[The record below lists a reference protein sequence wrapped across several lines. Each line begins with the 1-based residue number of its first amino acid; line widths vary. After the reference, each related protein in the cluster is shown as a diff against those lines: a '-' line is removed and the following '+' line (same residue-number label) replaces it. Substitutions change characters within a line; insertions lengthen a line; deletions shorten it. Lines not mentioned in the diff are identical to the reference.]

1 MLIGIVADH
10 HEVGYVDVFKLLQL
24 VAQVFEL
31 KTEGAGEN
39 SMIVSEFWIEALIHV
54 WLCVLISVV
63 LQS

>member
-39 SMIVSEFWIEALIHV
+39 SMIVSEF
-54 WLCVLISVV
+54 
-63 LQS
+63 